1 MRRIDRNALQ
11 APARVLDVELATVA
25 DLGEETLLGE
35 ETIAVEQLN
44 GLWCLA
50 RIDGVPQEISFWD
63 VTEDVKISIGGLRDQ
78 LRAGLA
84 ADGHVTLE
92 LPAPPTADPGP
103 DLTVVICTR
112 DRAAGLQATLASLHE
127 QRDANFRVVVVE
139 NGSRTAESAAAV
151 EKVGL
156 PHCDYVVEPRPGLSR
171 ARNRGLAAV
180 GTELVAWIDDDETTD
195 ADWVSRLRQG
205 FAHEASPAAICGV
218 MLPAELESEAQVRFE
233 QYGGFNKGRGMA
245 PEVLRKGTSSV
256 VSPLYPLPAFGSGG
270 NMAFKTEALRAVGGF
285 DNCLGAGTRTHGG
298 EEVRVLSLLLSRGD
312 AILHWPA
319 AITWHTHRRDM
330 PALKKQFYGY
340 SAGLSAFYASM
351 IRSKPTAALEI
362 LGLTPHVIRDLRHG
376 SDNQRSGHLPDDF
389 PPDLLKAARRGLI
402 EGGFM
407 YAYEA
412 LKDWRR
418 PMPASGEDT

>member
-25 DLGEETLLGE
+25 DLGEET
-35 ETIAVEQLN
+35 IAVEQFN

-63 VTEDVKISIGGLRDQ
+63 VSEDLKLSIGALRDQ

-84 ADGHVTLE
+84 ADGHVPAQ
-92 LPAPPTADPGP
+92 LPPPPTAPAGQ

-112 DRAAGLQATLASLHE
+112 DRAAGLHATLASLHE
-127 QRDANFRVVVVE
+127 QNDANFRVVVVD
-139 NGSRTAESAAAV
+139 NGSRTAESAAVV
-151 EKVGL
+151 ERVGL

-205 FAHEASPAAICGV
+205 FAHEARPAAVCGV

-233 QYGGFNKGRGMA
+233 QYGGFNKGRGME

-270 NMAFKTEALRAVGGF
+270 NMAFKTAALRAVGGF

-298 EEVRVLSLLLSRGD
+298 EEVRALSLLLSRGD
-312 AILHWPA
+312 AVLHWPA

-330 PALKKQFYGY
+330 TALKKQFYGY

-351 IRSKPTAALEI
+351 LRSKPTAALEV
-362 LGLTPHVIRDLRHG
+362 LGLAPHAIRDLRHG

-418 PMPASGEDT
+418 PTPASGEGN

>member
-25 DLGEETLLGE
+25 DLGEET
-35 ETIAVEQLN
+35 IAVEQFN

-63 VTEDVKISIGGLRDQ
+63 VSEDLKLSIGALRDQ

-84 ADGHVTLE
+84 ADGHVPAQ
-92 LPAPPTADPGP
+92 LPPPPTAPAGQ

-112 DRAAGLQATLASLHE
+112 DRAAGLHATLASLHE
-127 QRDANFRVVVVE
+127 QNDANFRVVVVD
-139 NGSRTAESAAAV
+139 NGSRTAESAAVV
-151 EKVGL
+151 ERVGL